1 MHPSDSSADYFRR
14 ARAESDRISPRPPMD
29 TPQENVAA
37 VVAALSDCRSALE
50 RNLAGL
56 REDGPRRSAL
66 ESVRVHLASFAA
78 VTAEHEVPPERM
90 VVMLKRMVRD
100 LPTVR
105 PWRDTER
112 ALAPVSVLSYFVL
125 PAAPPRAPSG
135 CGEPSVEIP
144 FRELSTSASGL
155 TVAWPK
161 TKRSY
166 VLRTIR

>member
-1 MHPSDSSADYFRR
+1 
-14 ARAESDRISPRPPMD
+14 MD

-37 VVAALSDCRSALE
+37 VVAALSECRSALE

-112 ALAPVSVLSYFVL
+112 DNISHEL
-125 PAAPPRAPSG
+125 
-135 CGEPSVEIP
+135 VEITIAAYYKHGDGDG
-144 FRELSTSASGL
+144 RR
-155 TVAWPK
+155 
-161 TKRSY
+161 KR
-166 VLRTIR
+166 